1 MSETETLG
9 SDLTFYLNFLVLNAS
24 EVVQEGASAKMGGF
38 LGRMAAVAIDA
49 DAKVSE
55 QIATQ
60 LSTEIPVLG
69 VEGGVKNIE
78 SKMLP
83 EIKKTL
89 MEKLVK
95 KQEHILKTSLQQN
108 YGEMG
113 LDMTVKTVF
122 KQGPMIVFKI
132 TINGAEP
139 VKLITSA
146 KGEEAGAHFENI
158 IAAMDVLGVEGGV
171 KNIESKMLPEIKK
184 TLMEKLVEKI
194 PAQMAE
200 KGLKVECTSMNPA
213 EEANFFFDSLE
224 ALASA

>member
-1 MSETETLG
+1 
-9 SDLTFYLNFLVLNAS
+9 
-24 EVVQEGASAKMGGF
+24 
-38 LGRMAAVAIDA
+38 
-49 DAKVSE
+49 
-55 QIATQ
+55 
-60 LSTEIPVLG
+60 
-69 VEGGVKNIE
+69 
-78 SKMLP
+78 
-83 EIKKTL
+83 
-89 MEKLVK
+89 
-95 KQEHILKTSLQQN
+95 
-108 YGEMG
+108 MG

-158 IAAMDVLGVEGGV
+158 ITAMDVLGVEGGV

-200 KGLKVECTSMNPA
+200 KGLKVRE
-213 EEANFFFDSLE
+213 
-224 ALASA
+224 